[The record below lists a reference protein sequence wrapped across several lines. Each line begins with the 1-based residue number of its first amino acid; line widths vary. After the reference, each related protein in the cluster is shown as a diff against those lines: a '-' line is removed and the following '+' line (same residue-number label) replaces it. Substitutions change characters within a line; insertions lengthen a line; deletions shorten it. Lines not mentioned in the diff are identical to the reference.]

1 MNASE
6 VGKEKE
12 TSKGVDGG
20 DEAVFREGPDHSGS
34 CILCS
39 RFYVRSSS
47 KILKIFQ
54 GGAI

>member
-39 RFYVRSSS
+39 RF
-47 KILKIFQ
+47 
-54 GGAI
+54 